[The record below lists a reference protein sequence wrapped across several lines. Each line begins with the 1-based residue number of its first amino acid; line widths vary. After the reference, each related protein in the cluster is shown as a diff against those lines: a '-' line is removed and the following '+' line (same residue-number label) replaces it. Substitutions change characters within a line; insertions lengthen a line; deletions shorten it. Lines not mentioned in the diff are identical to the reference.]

1 MVELFG
7 SLWQQVPVLRYVGL
21 MGSAWFLEWE
31 LNRLYQWH
39 SADCGAT
46 LRVWI
51 LITTPEGSGVVGNKL
66 VNLTFFTYLTEV
78 AVVQTV

>member
-7 SLWQQVPVLRYVGL
+7 NLWQQVPFLRYVGI
-21 MGSAWFLEWE
+21 MGSAWFLEWG

-46 LRVWI
+46 LQVWI
-51 LITTPEGSGVVGNKL
+51 LIMTPEGSGVIGNKL
-66 VNLTFFTYLTEV
+66 VNLTFFICLTEV
-78 AVVQTV
+78 VVVQTL